1 MDFHVGLGF
10 PEMAKLLVAVV
21 ILVPLLLIALV
32 WVIVRRVKR
41 RRAA

>member
-1 MDFHVGLGF
+1 VGFGF

-32 WVIVRRVKR
+32 WFNVRRVRR
-41 RRAA
+41 RRAT